1 LKPVDEHRI
10 HQIFE
15 IGVWLKGAHALIECL
30 GGILLYVVTTD
41 AIASWVNAFTQ
52 EELIEDP
59 NDLIAGYL
67 SQMASHFSVASK
79 EFYAFYLLS
88 HGLIKLLLVVGLLRG
103 KLWSYPASLVALG
116 AFMVYQVYRY
126 SYTHSFGL
134 VVLTVFDAVV
144 MVLIWHEWKIVRRHK
159 AT

>member
-1 LKPVDEHRI
+1 MKPVNEHRI

-15 IGVWLKGAHALIECL
+15 VSVWLKGAHALIECI

-41 AIASWVNAFTQ
+41 TIASWVNALTA

-59 NDLIAGYL
+59 NDFIAGHL
-67 SQMASHFSVASK
+67 SQMASHFSIASK

-88 HGLIKLLLVVGLLRG
+88 HGLTKLALVAGLLRG
-103 KLWSYPASLVALG
+103 KLWSYPASLAALG
-116 AFMVYQVYRY
+116 LFMAYQVYRY

-134 VVLTVFDAVV
+134 LVLTVFDAVV
-144 MVLIWHEWKIVRRHK
+144 MVLIWHEWRIVRQHK
-159 AT
+159 PA